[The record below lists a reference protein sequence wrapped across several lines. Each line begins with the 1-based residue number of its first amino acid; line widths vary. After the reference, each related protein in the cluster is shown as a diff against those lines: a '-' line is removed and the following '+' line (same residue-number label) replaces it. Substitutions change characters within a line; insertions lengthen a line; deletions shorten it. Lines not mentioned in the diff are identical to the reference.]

1 MQSTQPAA
9 CASCAIAHHG
19 EHVLEMLGKLSLVP
33 RRPQTGA
40 LPPSCSL
47 FVDFSLTVTADF
59 VCMQSTQPAA
69 CASCAIAHHG
79 EHVLEMLGELS
90 LVPRRPQTG
99 ALPPSCSLFV
109 DFSLTVTADFV
120 CMQSTQPA
128 ACASC
133 TIAHHGE
140 HVLEMLGKLSLVPCG
155 SRRQKLWV
163 VV

>member
-9 CASCAIAHHG
+9 RASCAIAHHG
-19 EHVLEMLGKLSLVP
+19 EHVLEMLGK
-33 RRPQTGA
+33 
-40 LPPSCSL
+40 
-47 FVDFSLTVTADF
+47 
-59 VCMQSTQPAA
+59 
-69 CASCAIAHHG
+69 
-79 EHVLEMLGELS
+79 LS